1 MPDIVSDLI
10 SACCNFWNHY
20 VKVYINSPIHKLP
33 YHPLKPHQ
41 VKSNE
46 PLLVFLKY
54 FLGGLHKILF
64 QINKNCTSYYIVKR
78 HWQIWPILIV
88 FLTISSHT
96 VLTYF
101 WGWGWDG
108 GGDLWWAGSSWSFR
122 SRWRCPSGPPE
133 CCPVLRGTPL
143 PGTRTTPLP
152 SDPSVA
158 PVLEKKSKMC
168 LWKKRELPV
177 KCDHSI
183 IHVHVISINLDYWG
197 C

>member
-1 MPDIVSDLI
+1 MFLHFLWLLPAIPHMYFIWQGKDTH
-10 SACCNFWNHY
+10 W
-20 VKVYINSPIHKLP
+20 PI
-33 YHPLKPHQ
+33 
-41 VKSNE
+41 
-46 PLLVFLKY
+46 FLKLHY
-54 FLGGLHKILF
+54 ISQYTDLFLRTVF
-64 QINKNCTSYYIVKR
+64 SY
-78 HWQIWPILIV
+78 
-88 FLTISSHT
+88 HT
-96 VLTYF
+96 MTRQGQVLTYF
-101 WGWGWDG
+101 WGWGWDV

-122 SRWRCPSGPPE
+122 SHWRCPSGPPE

-183 IHVHVISINLDYWG
+183 IHVHVILLTWMTEGVNAFLYI
-197 C
+197 

>member
-1 MPDIVSDLI
+1 MKILLQVI
-10 SACCNFWNHY
+10 YHIRFEKHY
-20 VKVYINSPIHKLP
+20 MFLHFLWLLPAIPHMYFIWQGKDTHWPI
-33 YHPLKPHQ
+33 
-41 VKSNE
+41 
-46 PLLVFLKY
+46 FLKLHY
-54 FLGGLHKILF
+54 ISQYTDLFLRTVF
-64 QINKNCTSYYIVKR
+64 SY
-78 HWQIWPILIV
+78 
-88 FLTISSHT
+88 HT
-96 VLTYF
+96 MTRQGQVLTYF
-101 WGWGWDG
+101 WGWGWDV

-183 IHVHVISINLDYWG
+183 IHVHVILLTWITEDVNAFLYT
-197 C
+197 